1 MRTKQ
6 ELLDRLRTYKGAEYI
21 YTDNGYIA
29 WQYSTGENIEIIFIE
44 SKEKGLGYGRELV
57 REMCKIINPYYSV
70 FVMRLAS
77 NEDAGKFYRALGF
90 REYIIRE
97 LYKGDDA
104 IIGVIPF
111 AKLCQNLLI
120 K

>member
-21 YTDNGYIA
+21 YTDDGYIA

-44 SKEKGLGYGRELV
+44 AKEKGLGIGRKLV
-57 REMCKIINPYYSV
+57 TEMCKVINPYHSV
-70 FVMRLAS
+70 FVIRLAS
-77 NEDAGKFYRALGF
+77 NEEAGKFYRSLGF

-97 LYKGDDA
+97 LYRGDDA
-104 IIGVIPF
+104 IIGVVPF

-120 K
+120 N

>member
-44 SKEKGLGYGRELV
+44 SREKGLGYGKELV
-57 REMCKIINPYYSV
+57 REMCKVIKPYHSV
-70 FVMRLAS
+70 FVVRLSS

-90 REYIIRE
+90 REFLISE
-97 LYKGDDA
+97 LYRGDDA

-111 AKLCQNLLI
+111 EKLCQNLSI